1 MLHMWVTRSYCLCM
15 SEEACYDSQQT
26 YTQDEYDGPF
36 LLRVQIQDVE
46 KNFII
51 DSGANVS
58 VVPKPF
64 ALEMGID
71 YRTCSDN

>member
-1 MLHMWVTRSYCLCM
+1 MILNKL
-15 SEEACYDSQQT
+15 
-26 YTQDEYDGPF
+26 TQDDGPF

-64 ALEMGID
+64 ALEV
-71 YRTCSDN
+71 